1 MITPDTRIVRSPDRK
16 GVILVGVGNE
26 NGETTPNLMEWNK
39 DPNDDALWYGNIMNQ
54 TLNVARKGA
63 MVVPISDEWTSCSN

>member
-1 MITPDTRIVRSPDRK
+1 
-16 GVILVGVGNE
+16 
-26 NGETTPNLMEWNK
+26 MEWTK
-39 DPNDDALWYGNIMNQ
+39 DPNDDALWYGNMMNQ